1 MGPPVR
7 DWRFPTRVQTRCE
20 GCARGGR
27 LLRPSLLTTH
37 AHTTEAEGVEARPS
51 GKRLPDNDEEVV
63 GMPVWLLILIIVLV
77 VLALGGFGYSRY

>member
-1 MGPPVR
+1 MR
-7 DWRFPTRVQTRCE
+7 
-20 GCARGGR
+20 ARGPLAAPLATDVSR
-27 LLRPSLLTTH
+27 TR
-37 AHTTEAEGVEARPS
+37 TEAAGVEARAS